1 MRSVPLPPLLPRLNR
16 QDREGANRKPR
27 RSPEGK
33 RPPLSLPQLPE
44 PSRRDVVFGMSSIDC
59 GGRITGRT
67 VMGSLEWS
75 PGDRIRFNVRE
86 GLIVAMVDSLGH
98 RDLGAHGVLLLPVEV
113 RRACRLQAG
122 DRILLAALP
131 TQQRL
136 ILHPPATLATLTAAL
151 HDTAT
156 GGGRR

>member
-1 MRSVPLPPLLPRLNR
+1 MRSVPLPLLLPRLNKE
-16 QDREGANRKPR
+16 DREGANRNTR
-27 RSPEGK
+27 RSPEAK
-33 RPPLSLPQLPE
+33 RSPLSLPQLPE
-44 PSRRDVVFGMSSIDC
+44 PSGRDVVFGMSSIDC
-59 GGRITGRT
+59 GGRITART
-67 VMGSLEWS
+67 AMGSLGWS
-75 PGDRIRFNVRE
+75 PGDRIRFSVRD
-86 GLIVAMVDSLGH
+86 GLIVAMVDPLGH
-98 RDLGAHGVLLLPVEV
+98 RDLGQHGVLLLPVEV

-136 ILHPPATLATLTAAL
+136 ILHPPATLATLTEAL

>member
-1 MRSVPLPPLLPRLNR
+1 MRSVPLPPLLPRLAK
-16 QDREGANRKPR
+16 QDWEGEHRKPR
-27 RSPEGK
+27 RSGQTK

-44 PSRRDVVFGMSSIDC
+44 PFHRDVVFGMSSLDC
-59 GGRITGRT
+59 GGRITAGTTITKLR
-67 VMGSLEWS
+67 WS
-75 PGDRIRFNVRE
+75 PGDRIRFSVRE
-86 GLIVAMVDSLGH
+86 GLIVAMVDPLGH
-98 RDLGAHGVLLLPVEV
+98 RDLGKHGSLLLPVEV

-156 GGGRR
+156 GGGHR

>member
-1 MRSVPLPPLLPRLNR
+1 MRSVPLPPLLPRLNK
-16 QDREGANRKPR
+16 QDREGGNRQPR

-33 RPPLSLPQLPE
+33 RSPLSLPQLPE
-44 PSRRDVVFGMSSIDC
+44 PSHRDVVFGMSSIDC
-59 GGRITGRT
+59 GGRITART
-67 VMGSLEWS
+67 TVASLRWS
-75 PGDRIRFNVRE
+75 PGNRIRFSVRD

-98 RDLGAHGVLLLPVEV
+98 RDLGKHGSLLLPVEV

-136 ILHPPATLATLTAAL
+136 ILHPPATLATLTEAL

-156 GGGRR
+156 GGGHR